1 MAEPSTLLLILLLI
15 HVLAD
20 FSLPWKRWFSAA
32 TTGVHRARALT
43 SYVGIAGLGYFSA
56 LALTANPLP
65 WAALIALS
73 LAVARAALHGLLPR
87 PASYPVRRFILE
99 QGLSLLAI
107 LGVWAAIE
115 GAAVPWRTW
124 LTGLVSAPN
133 LLIALA
139 YLLVLRPTS
148 SVIGA
153 ALAPWIKEVD
163 KLGSLANAG
172 ALIGNLERVLIL
184 TFVLLQQWEAVGFLI
199 TAKSIL
205 RFNDI
210 QGAKVR
216 SLSEYVLL
224 GTLLSFTLSIAI
236 GLAVTRILA
245 L

>member
-1 MAEPSTLLLILLLI
+1 MAEPNTLLLILLLI

-20 FSLPWKRWFSAA
+20 FSLPWKRWFSQASS
-32 TTGVHRARALT
+32 GLHRARALT
-43 SYVGIAGLGYFSA
+43 SYVGVAGLGYCAA
-56 LALTANPLP
+56 LALPANPLP

-87 PASYPVRRFILE
+87 PAPHPVRRFLLE
-99 QGLSLLAI
+99 QGVSLLAI

-115 GAAVPWRTW
+115 GAAAPWRAW
-124 LTGLVSAPN
+124 LTELVSAPN

-148 SVIGA
+148 SLIGA
-153 ALAPWIKEVD
+153 ALAPWIKEID

-205 RFNDI
+205 RFNEI

-224 GTLLSFTLSIAI
+224 GTLLSFTLSIAV
-236 GLAVTRILA
+236 GLAVTRILG

>member
-1 MAEPSTLLLILLLI
+1 M
-15 HVLAD
+15 
-20 FSLPWKRWFSAA
+20 
-32 TTGVHRARALT
+32 
-43 SYVGIAGLGYFSA
+43 
-56 LALTANPLP
+56 
-65 WAALIALS
+65 
-73 LAVARAALHGLLPR
+73 
-87 PASYPVRRFILE
+87 
-99 QGLSLLAI
+99 
-107 LGVWAAIE
+107 
-115 GAAVPWRTW
+115 
-124 LTGLVSAPN
+124 SAPN

-148 SVIGA
+148 SLIGA
-153 ALAPWIKEVD
+153 ALAPWIKEID

-205 RFNDI
+205 RFNEI

-224 GTLLSFTLSIAI
+224 GTLLSFTLSIAV
-236 GLAVTRILA
+236 GLAVTRILG

>member
-1 MAEPSTLLLILLLI
+1 MAEPNTLLLLMLLI

-20 FSLPWKRWFSAA
+20 FSLPWKRGFSEAR
-32 TTGVHRARALT
+32 TGLHQARALT
-43 SYVGIAGLGYFSA
+43 SYVGVAGLGYFGV

-73 LAVARAALHGLLPR
+73 LTVARAALHGLLPR
-87 PASYPVRRFILE
+87 PAPHPVRRFILE
-99 QGLSLLAI
+99 QGLCVLAI
-107 LGVWAAIE
+107 LGVWAVIE
-115 GAAVPWRTW
+115 GAAVPWHAW

-148 SVIGA
+148 SLIGA
-153 ALAPWIKEVD
+153 ALAPWIREVD

-205 RFNDI
+205 RFNEI

-236 GLAVTRILA
+236 GLAVTRL
-245 L
+245 LEL